1 MSAAELSDIIQH
13 FETESGSDLPTAVR
27 YLTSD
32 VAIARTIRTCLSLQ
46 IQPAEFDPSLFQW
59 LYSCVQQKK
68 KSGDLYNFVVQF
80 SLDIILVYFYAV
92 YENQPELKA
101 SSEALL
107 MVIIAEAEKDPSPPV
122 QIHPMSKHLPQS
134 VVSQQ
139 AVLTEAMLQRHNETE
154 YSALRPSFA
163 GKPITVNNR
172 LSFLSSVVAVFSD
185 RLMLCPAASKIA
197 FCNGCVR
204 LSMQGADILC
214 GLEEVVGHSVSPVT
228 VRDLE
233 ALGEGRRYS
242 VSDELLSA
250 FLHGVRMCL
259 FHSCHEAALQALYC
273 LKARAEYELLPGSM
287 QVSGAL
293 IRLSQNVKPT
303 PLDLDMDKYST
314 YTDNGKL
321 QDPTELHTLLQG
333 HILKLKQRRVL
344 RGPQDSFADHS
355 ADSV

>member
-1 MSAAELSDIIQH
+1 LHAHLPFLSH
-13 FETESGSDLPTAVR
+13 SL
-27 YLTSD
+27 YL
-32 VAIARTIRTCLSLQ
+32 LQ
-46 IQPAEFDPSLFQW
+46 FDPSLFQW

-80 SLDIILVYFYAV
+80 SLDIILVYLYAV

-107 MVIIAEAEKDPSPPV
+107 MVIMAEAEKDPSPPV
-122 QIHPMSKHLPQS
+122 QIHPMSKQSVYHTSPQS
-134 VVSQQ
+134 LVSQQ
-139 AVLTEAMLQRHNETE
+139 ALLTEAMLQRHNETE
-154 YSALRPSFA
+154 SSALRPSFA

-250 FLHGVRMCL
+250 FLDGVRMCL
-259 FHSCHEAALQALYC
+259 FHSCHDAALQALYC

-293 IRLSQNVKPT
+293 VRLSQNVKPT
-303 PLDLDMDKYST
+303 PLDLDMDKYCT

-344 RGPQDSFADHS
+344 CGPQDSFGDHS
-355 ADSV
+355 DSV

>member
-122 QIHPMSKHLPQS
+122 QIHPMSKQSVYHASPQS

-172 LSFLSSVVAVFSD
+172 LSLLSSVVAV
-185 RLMLCPAASKIA
+185 R
-197 FCNGCVR
+197 
-204 LSMQGADILC
+204 
-214 GLEEVVGHSVSPVT
+214 SV
-228 VRDLE
+228 
-233 ALGEGRRYS
+233 
-242 VSDELLSA
+242 
-250 FLHGVRMCL
+250 
-259 FHSCHEAALQALYC
+259 
-273 LKARAEYELLPGSM
+273 
-287 QVSGAL
+287 
-293 IRLSQNVKPT
+293 
-303 PLDLDMDKYST
+303 
-314 YTDNGKL
+314 TD
-321 QDPTELHTLLQG
+321 
-333 HILKLKQRRVL
+333 
-344 RGPQDSFADHS
+344 
-355 ADSV
+355 